1 MKMPA
6 NVSRRGFTLNDRG
19 FTLIELLV
27 VIAIIAILAA
37 ILFPVFAQAREKA
50 RAIACL
56 SNEKQIG
63 LAYMQYVQDYD
74 ETFEFSQTFG
84 VPGAGWAGRI
94 YPYVK
99 SKQVYTCPDDSW
111 ARPAWKPNIVSY
123 AQNSN
128 MSASN
133 PWWDWT
139 TDANGN
145 YTGGMGTATMATLT
159 APSSTVM
166 AYECSG
172 QIGGNNGYPEPLG
185 QLSNTNFANPN
196 GTGDVSSPTEDG
208 SAAGN
213 GTNSAWSD
221 PVIADRHGNY
231 TINKND
237 TATSST
243 GSLIGH
249 ANFIMADGHAKYFTV
264 SPENNGKGGVVSLGA
279 SGTCVSPD
287 KLSGTGFAATFC
299 TQ

>member
-1 MKMPA
+1 MK
-6 NVSRRGFTLNDRG
+6 NKHYNFG

-37 ILFPVFAQAREKA
+37 ILFPVFAKVREKA
-50 RAIACL
+50 RQTACL

-84 VPGAGWAGRI
+84 VAGAGWAGRV

-99 SKQVYTCPDDSW
+99 SKQVYICPDDGW
-111 ARPAWKPNIVSY
+111 ARPGWKPNIVSY
-123 AQNSN
+123 AQNTN
-128 MSASN
+128 LSASK
-133 PWWDWT
+133 PWWDWPSQ
-139 TDANGN
+139 
-145 YTGGMGTATMATLT
+145 GMGTATLATLT
-159 APSSTVM
+159 APSNTVL

-172 QIGGNNGYPEPLG
+172 QIGGNSGYPEPLG

-196 GTGDVSSPTEDG
+196 GTWDVSSPTEDG

-213 GTNSAWSD
+213 GMNSAWSD
-221 PVIADRHGNY
+221 PVIADRHGFY

-249 ANFIMADGHAKYFTV
+249 ANFIMADGHAKFLAV
-264 SPENNGKGGVVSLGA
+264 SPENAGKGGAVSLGA
-279 SGTCVSPD
+279 PGTCVSSD

-299 TQ
+299 PG